1 MATIKHLCINPEK
14 GGIKHPVNTLVF
26 KKNEGILG
34 DAHSKEQH
42 RQVSL
47 LTEEDI
53 HALGKPELKPGTFSE
68 NIVLEGIHSVDLG
81 IGSRLQL
88 GKEVVLLISQ
98 VGKTLH
104 PADNVVRM
112 SDDHI
117 MARAG
122 LFARVEHGG
131 TVNIGDRVK
140 LLNAVPRSQFQ
151 AVVLTISDR
160 CSRGEAVDT
169 AGPATCERLKQGI
182 GAQICH
188 TEIIPDEQELISER
202 LKHYCDK
209 HSIDLIVT
217 VGGTGFSPRDVTPE
231 ATRAVVERL
240 TPGFDEA
247 MRYASMAKTPH
258 AMLSRC
264 ASGMRGSTLIIN
276 LPGSK
281 RAAVE
286 NIDAILVALKHGLL
300 KLRGDPSD
308 CDVSRTRHQHHKT
321 ARS

>member
-1 MATIKHLCINPEK
+1 MATIKYLCVNPKK
-14 GGIKHPVNTLVF
+14 GGVKHPVSALVF
-26 KKNEGILG
+26 KENEGILN
-34 DAHSKEQH
+34 DAHAKEQH

-53 HALGKPELKPGTFSE
+53 RALGKPALKPGAFSE
-68 NIVLEGIHSVDLG
+68 NITLEGINSADLG
-81 IGSRLQL
+81 MGSRLQL
-88 GKEVVLLISQ
+88 GEEVILSISQ

-104 PADNVVRM
+104 PTDNVVRM

-117 MARAG
+117 MARVG
-122 LFARVEHGG
+122 LFARVERGG
-131 TVNIGDRVK
+131 TVNTGDHVK
-140 LLNAVPRSQFQ
+140 LLDVVPRSQIQ

-169 AGPATCERLKQGI
+169 AGPATCERLEQGI

-188 TEIIPDEQELISER
+188 TEIIPDEQQLISER

-217 VGGTGFSPRDVTPE
+217 AGGTGFSPRDVTPE
-231 ATRAVVERL
+231 ATRAVVDRL

-308 CDVSRTRHQHHKT
+308 CDASRSEHKHHKS
-321 ARS
+321 AI

>member
-1 MATIKHLCINPEK
+1 MATIKHLCINPKK
-14 GGIKHPVNTLVF
+14 GGVKHPVSTLVF
-26 KKNEGILG
+26 KENEGILD
-34 DAHSKEQH
+34 DAHAKEQH

-53 HALGKPELKPGTFSE
+53 LTLGKPDLKPGAYSE
-68 NIVLEGIHSVDLG
+68 NITLEGVNSADLG
-81 IGSRLQL
+81 MGSRLQL
-88 GKEVVLLISQ
+88 GEEVILIISQ

-122 LFARVEHGG
+122 LFARVERGG
-131 TVNIGDRVK
+131 TVHTGDQIK

-160 CSRGEAVDT
+160 CSRGEAEDT
-169 AGPATCERLKQGI
+169 AGPATCERLEQGI

-188 TEIIPDEQELISER
+188 TEIIPDEQNIISER

-217 VGGTGFSPRDVTPE
+217 AGGTGFSPRDVTPE
-231 ATRAVVERL
+231 ATRAVVDRL

-308 CDVSRTRHQHHKT
+308 CDVSRGKHQHHKS
-321 ARS
+321 AS

>member
-1 MATIKHLCINPEK
+1 MATIKHLCINSEK
-14 GGIKHPVNTLVF
+14 GGVKYPENTLVF
-26 KKNEGILG
+26 KENEGILN
-34 DAHSKEQH
+34 DAHAKEPH

-53 HALGKPELKPGTFSE
+53 RALGKPGLKPGAFSE
-68 NIVLEGIHSVDLG
+68 NITLEGVSSTELG
-81 IGSRLQL
+81 MGSRIQL
-88 GKEVVLLISQ
+88 GEEVILSISQ

-104 PADNVVRM
+104 PADNVIRM
-112 SDDHI
+112 SDNHI

-122 LFARVEHGG
+122 LFARVERGG
-131 TVNIGDRVK
+131 TVHTGDSVK
-140 LLNAVPRSQFQ
+140 LLDVVPRSQLQ

-169 AGPATCERLKQGI
+169 AGPATCERLEQGMD
-182 GAQICH
+182 AQIYH
-188 TEIIPDEQELISER
+188 TEIIADEQQLISER

-217 VGGTGFSPRDVTPE
+217 VGGTGFAPRDVTPE
-231 ATRAVVERL
+231 ATRAVVDRL

-264 ASGMRGSTLIIN
+264 ASGIRGSTLIIN

-281 RAAVE
+281 KAAVE
-286 NIDAILVALKHGLL
+286 NIDAILVALNHGLL

-308 CDVSRTRHQHHKT
+308 CDASRSKHQHHKT
-321 ARS
+321 AS